1 MQKRRLLVIVI
12 LAVIAVIAVSVA
24 VLFLLS
30 PKELQCGYT
39 EIEGFLELRAYPKI
53 SDSVPT
59 DAMVYIVVPM
69 NDQQQIYLTEDGIPI
84 SSLEGFEKNDSVII
98 EGVVYGRQVF
108 GGIGSYWML
117 EVFAI
122 SEGD

>member
-1 MQKRRLLVIVI
+1 MNRRRILVIVT
-12 LAVIAVIAVSVA
+12 LVVIVVIAVSVA

-30 PKELQCGYT
+30 PKELQCGFT

-59 DAMVYIVVPM
+59 VMVYVVVPM
-69 NDQQQIYLTEDGIPI
+69 YDQQQIYLTEDGMPI
-84 SSLEGFEKNDSVII
+84 SSLEGFGENDSVTI
-98 EGVVYGRQVF
+98 EGVLYGRQVF

>member
-1 MQKRRLLVIVI
+1 MNRRRLLAIAA
-12 LAVIAVIAVSVA
+12 LAVIVVIAGSVA

-59 DAMVYIVVPM
+59 VMVYVVAPM
-69 NDQQQIYLTEDGIPI
+69 DEQQQIYLTEGGMPI
-84 SSLEGFEKNDSVII
+84 SSLEGFGENDLVII

>member
-1 MQKRRLLVIVI
+1 MNRRRLLVIAA
-12 LAVIAVIAVSVA
+12 LAVIVVVAVSVA

-39 EIEGFLELRAYPKI
+39 EIEGFLELRAYPRI

-59 DAMVYIVVPM
+59 VMVYVVAPM
-69 NDQQQIYLTEDGIPI
+69 EEQLQVYLTEGGMPI
-84 SSLEGFEKNDSVII
+84 SSLEGFGENDLVII

>member
-1 MQKRRLLVIVI
+1 MSKRRLLVIAAFV
-12 LAVIAVIAVSVA
+12 VIAAIAVSVA
-24 VLFLLS
+24 ALFLLS
-30 PKELQCGYT
+30 PKELQCGYI

-53 SDSVPT
+53 FDSVPT
-59 DAMVYIVVPM
+59 IMVYVVNPM
-69 NDQQQIYLTEDGIPI
+69 YDQQQIYLTEDGVPI
-84 SSLEGFEKNDSVII
+84 SSLEGFGENDSVTI
-98 EGVVYGRQVF
+98 EGVLYCRQVV

>member
-1 MQKRRLLVIVI
+1 MNRRRLLVIAA
-12 LAVIAVIAVSVA
+12 LAVIVVIAVSVA

-59 DAMVYIVVPM
+59 VMVYVVVPTHE
-69 NDQQQIYLTEDGIPI
+69 QLQIYLTEDGMPI
-84 SSLEGFEKNDSVII
+84 SSLEGFGENDLVII
-98 EGVVYGRQVF
+98 EGVVYGRRVF

-122 SEGD
+122 SEED

>member
-1 MQKRRLLVIVI
+1 MSRRRLLVIAA
-12 LAVIAVIAVSVA
+12 LAVIVVIAVSVV

-59 DAMVYIVVPM
+59 VMVYVVVPTYE
-69 NDQQQIYLTEDGIPI
+69 QLQIYLTEDGMPI
-84 SSLEGFEKNDSVII
+84 SSLQGFGENDLLII

>member
-1 MQKRRLLVIVI
+1 MNRRRLLVIAA
-12 LAVIAVIAVSVA
+12 LAVIVVIAVSVA

-59 DAMVYIVVPM
+59 VMVYVVVPTYE
-69 NDQQQIYLTEDGIPI
+69 QLQIYLTEDGMPI
-84 SSLEGFEKNDSVII
+84 SSLEGFGENDSVTI

>member
-1 MQKRRLLVIVI
+1 MNRRRLLVIAA
-12 LAVIAVIAVSVA
+12 LAVIVVIAVSVA
-24 VLFLLS
+24 VMFLLF

-39 EIEGFLELRAYPKI
+39 EIEGLLELRAYPRI

-59 DAMVYIVVPM
+59 VMVYVVVPM
-69 NDQQQIYLTEDGIPI
+69 YEQQQIYLTEDGMPI
-84 SSLEGFEKNDSVII
+84 SSLEGFGENDLVII
-98 EGVVYGRQVF
+98 EGVVYGRQVV

>member
-1 MQKRRLLVIVI
+1 LSRRRLLVIAA
-12 LAVIAVIAVSVA
+12 LAVIVVIAVSVV

-59 DAMVYIVVPM
+59 VMVYVVVPTYE
-69 NDQQQIYLTEDGIPI
+69 QLQIYLTEDGMPI
-84 SSLEGFEKNDSVII
+84 SSLQGFGENDLLII

>member
-1 MQKRRLLVIVI
+1 MGRRRLLVIVA
-12 LAVIAVIAVSVA
+12 LAVIVVIAISVA
-24 VLFLLS
+24 VVFLLS

-39 EIEGFLELRAYPKI
+39 EIEGFLELRAYPRI

-59 DAMVYIVVPM
+59 VMVYVVVPM
-69 NDQQQIYLTEDGIPI
+69 YEQQQIYLTEDGMPI
-84 SSLEGFEKNDSVII
+84 SSLEGFGENDLVII
-98 EGVVYGRQVF
+98 KGVVYGRQVF

>member
-1 MQKRRLLVIVI
+1 LNRRRLLVIAA
-12 LAVIAVIAVSVA
+12 LAVIVVIAVSVV

-59 DAMVYIVVPM
+59 VMVYVVVPTYE
-69 NDQQQIYLTEDGIPI
+69 QLQIYLTEDGMPI
-84 SSLEGFEKNDSVII
+84 SSLEGFGENDLVII

>member
-1 MQKRRLLVIVI
+1 MNRRRLLVIVA
-12 LAVIAVIAVSVA
+12 LAVIGVIAGSVA

-39 EIEGFLELRAYPKI
+39 EIEGFLELRAYPRI

-59 DAMVYIVVPM
+59 VMVYVVVPM
-69 NDQQQIYLTEDGIPI
+69 DEQLQIYLTEGGMPI
-84 SSLEGFEKNDSVII
+84 SSLEGFGENDLVII
-98 EGVVYGRQVF
+98 EGVVYGRQVV